1 MTDTPDWADEIAN
14 KLSRIER
21 GESMEK
27 FFFAQASQIAAAL
40 RKAKADGLREAAER
54 TDKWFPSLADEF
66 RAAADKLEGE
76 SDAQQPAS

>member
-1 MTDTPDWADEIAN
+1 MTDWADEIAN

-27 FFFAQASQIAAAL
+27 FFFAQASQIAVALRRAKAAGLRDAAAL
-40 RKAKADGLREAAER
+40 AY
-54 TDKWFPSLADEF
+54 TWSPSLTAAF
-66 RAAADKLEGE
+66 SAAADKLEGE